1 MKQKSEKVQRN
12 TSQLLSD
19 NAVLRNE
26 VDDLKKSVQFHSD
39 EVEQLRKENS
49 DLKAQVQQLT
59 TNQEQLMKSADD
71 LEERHDNLEMYTR
84 KYNLEIHGISE
95 EDEEDLEEIVMKLG
109 EAVGVEIEEDD
120 IDIVH
125 RMKVRVKRGPR
136 PIIVRF
142 MSHKIKS
149 ELYKAKKK
157 LRRIAGL
164 NDDLKAEK
172 AIYINENLTT
182 AKRKLFAE
190 VRKLAKQNKWKNCWS
205 LDGKIYVCKEKGFRP
220 IKISTYAELL

>member
-1 MKQKSEKVQRN
+1 MNEHNNTGTRRTREDLSSISSVESESRSPKAKSLRMDDEPTPKSLQTILLEVQRN

-95 EDEEDLEEIVMKLG
+95 EDEEDLEEIDRSCDG
-109 EAVGVEIEEDD
+109 
-120 IDIVH
+120 
-125 RMKVRVKRGPR
+125 
-136 PIIVRF
+136 
-142 MSHKIKS
+142 
-149 ELYKAKKK
+149 
-157 LRRIAGL
+157 
-164 NDDLKAEK
+164 
-172 AIYINENLTT
+172 
-182 AKRKLFAE
+182 
-190 VRKLAKQNKWKNCWS
+190 S
-205 LDGKIYVCKEKGFRP
+205 LDGPAVNHHQNN
-220 IKISTYAELL
+220 TYLTWAGC